1 MAAKHKTQI
10 SHVNLDEAFANIR
23 NYPGART
30 DRKVFKIIA
39 EKANGKGVV
48 RFTTHMSELLYRVL
62 GADDISNSDGISN
75 SLYRLVRK
83 GIIKGASYAFDNF
96 RYPHGTV
103 VIAPAYML
111 HTATTPERIQNIEK
125 RLNNLTKVVA
135 NDDSG
140 KKIVKLENRIE
151 KLEYDNKMLR
161 EEVKDCADKLE
172 EPIRALEHLSD
183 LANRQYLTIN
193 TLLANL
199 VYRL

>member
-1 MAAKHKTQI
+1 M
-10 SHVNLDEAFANIR
+10 
-23 NYPGART
+23 
-30 DRKVFKIIA
+30 
-39 EKANGKGVV
+39 
-48 RFTTHMSELLYRVL
+48 
-62 GADDISNSDGISN
+62 
-75 SLYRLVRK
+75 
-83 GIIKGASYAFDNF
+83 
-96 RYPHGTV
+96 
-103 VIAPAYML
+103 IAPAYML